1 MDGRLLLDTN
11 VLVAIING
19 DPVFVALIETAEQV
33 YVPSVVLGELY
44 FGAFNS
50 SRREQNVAR
59 VDSISRDRSIL
70 FCDQGTARVY
80 GQVKHEPRCKGRPIP
95 ENDLWIAAIAAQH
108 DLTLVS
114 RDDHFNH
121 IDQIRRLSG

>member
-1 MDGRLLLDTN
+1 
-11 VLVAIING
+11 
-19 DPVFVALIETAEQV
+19 
-33 YVPSVVLGELY
+33 
-44 FGAFNS
+44 
-50 SRREQNVAR
+50 VAR

-70 FCDQGTARVY
+70 FCDQGTARAY
-80 GQVKHEPRCKGRPIP
+80 GEIKHALRCKGRPIP